1 MKLGPHA
8 LMEYPVNHNA
18 FFLFQKVH
26 DMALI
31 REGAQSPRK
40 IITGFADFWRSS
52 QFFGRQRQTV
62 KIGYGLLLAPDFDYD
77 FIARHNESPKPFVWT
92 KSAAA
97 ILEKVNRA
105 RTALRSQ

>member
-8 LMEYPVNHNA
+8 LMEYPGNHNA

-62 KIGYGLLLAPDFDYD
+62 KIGYGLLLTSDFDCV
-77 FIARHNESPKPFVWT
+77 A
-92 KSAAA
+92 
-97 ILEKVNRA
+97 VNRF
-105 RTALRSQ
+105 